1 METVVAIIVAVL
13 GAVVCF
19 LSGAVYGIKK
29 AMDIVEDEFGE
40 CK

>member
-1 METVVAIIVAVL
+1 METAIAITVVVL

-19 LSGAVYGIKK
+19 LSGAIYGINK
-29 AMDIVEDEFGE
+29 AIEIFDEEFGE

>member
-1 METVVAIIVAVL
+1 MGTAIAITVAVL
-13 GAVVCF
+13 CAVVCF

-29 AMDIVEDEFGE
+29 AMEIVEDEFGE